1 MPHIPRNNTNFTSSL
16 FEFYR
21 SLAWAPEWN
30 FLKYYQNTIRAY
42 CDFVNADNNG
52 LLAYL
57 GMGMGKSILA
67 TSIAVDM
74 LDGCR
79 DTGFD
84 APNLGRGRKVEKC
97 VFILTKSLAANM
109 RGAFIKYFALKKAAG
124 LEVPSD
130 PEKWVDD
137 RVTFV
142 SMNASNMVTQFIR
155 AIAGKGLS
163 KERLSAEDS
172 IPGKILLKNTL
183 VIVDEAHNLF
193 RGITNGS
200 KNGMGFYRSVEA
212 SLRQKGHG
220 NFLLFLTGTP
230 INNNAME
237 TVPCF
242 NLLGGEGTLPEDYED
257 FREAFVADV
266 GKRVM
271 KNESHFIDRILG
283 LVAYATH
290 ETTPGKAIRGNEDV
304 STGIEFPED
313 LGVSVILCP
322 MAPDQYAYYTIA
334 REHES
339 AEGLEGSRK
348 GPKPTGRLQL
358 PKSGASSSYRTKSRQ
373 LSNFYEGNLE
383 NRDVASIK
391 NPWTPKFDAL
401 LGNVVSHNTDR
412 GTLGLVY
419 SQYVGIGGL
428 GSLGEFLKSKGW
440 KEYSLEY
447 TAESEVDNTTPP
459 EDLIDDV
466 IPVSDDAREK
476 MRVVEGSSEGHI
488 LLHTSEEMEL
498 AHLLEKEFQGGIPE
512 RGADIFPD
520 VPSLGANQSIVNHLL
535 HLGEVDGGS
544 TLKKKMPSSQMD
556 PYAYVPVGSRARK
569 NKIRR
574 GSAEG
579 DDWSEFFEEFSEDYL
594 ADADDWGSLY
604 EGGSKFHNEDDKSA
618 PIRAAKTFAIIKGGL
633 TQESRARIEAIMT
646 SPDNRHGEVI
656 SLVLVSSVGAEGLD
670 FKAIRHV
677 HILEPYWNWAR
688 LSQIQYRG
696 IRNDSH
702 KSLPVEEKNVKTYVY
717 CAIPPRPA
725 TDPEPVVVPISDV
738 ITAHVKDVTTLSLP
752 ELTNPGRREDGALVI
767 TLPDTTDVSLLYDA
781 VVNYQVILSFL
792 GPIHRAS
799 ITAAID
805 DLAGARL
812 CMPTNRRLF
821 SDKLSADLKMPD
833 ECRPYIVRKV
843 ASKTVTVAGKE
854 YVYVEAEGDRWGFR
868 IFVADGTSRPVEVQA
883 SAPEFAVILHEVEV
897 AEGVALDL

>member
-1 MPHIPRNNTNFTSSL
+1 MPHIPRNNTNFTSAL

-21 SLAWAPEWN
+21 SLAWGPEWN

-42 CDFVNADNNG
+42 CDFVDADNNG

-79 DTGFD
+79 NTGFD
-84 APNLGRGRKVEKC
+84 APNLGRGRRVEKC

-163 KERLSAEDS
+163 KEKLSAEDS

-212 SLRQKGHG
+212 SLRQKNHG

-242 NLLGGEGTLPEDYED
+242 NLLGGAGTLPEDYED

-290 ETTPGKAIRGNEDV
+290 ETTPGKAIRGDEDV

-322 MAPDQYAYYTIA
+322 MAPDQYAYYMIA

-348 GPKPTGRLQL
+348 GPKATGRLQL

-383 NRDVASIK
+383 NRDVAAIV

-401 LGNVVSHNTDR
+401 LGKVISHNTDR

-428 GSLGEFLKSKGW
+428 GSLGEFLKTKGW

-447 TAESEVDNTTPP
+447 TAAESDDTATPPDETAPEDAIDDIIPVTEKDTEKMAVDN
-459 EDLIDDV
+459 LRAI
-466 IPVSDDAREK
+466 
-476 MRVVEGSSEGHI
+476 EGSNERTRDGGFYGGVP
-488 LLHTSEEMEL
+488 EL
-498 AHLLEKEFQGGIPE
+498 GK
-512 RGADIFPD
+512 DIFPD
-520 VPSLGANQSIVNHLL
+520 VPSLGANRAIVDHLI
-535 HLGEVDGGS
+535 HLSEVDGGMGV
-544 TLKKKMPSSQMD
+544 TKKKIPSAQMD

-574 GSAEG
+574 GGG
-579 DDWSEFFEEFSEDYL
+579 DDWDEFFEEFTEDYL
-594 ADADDWGSLY
+594 SGDDADEWDSFR

-633 TQESRARIEAIMT
+633 TQESRARIEAVMT

-702 KSLPVEEKNVKTYVY
+702 KSLPIDEKNVKTYVY
-717 CAIPPRPA
+717 CAVPPRPE
-725 TDPEPVVVPISDV
+725 TDPLPVAVPIDDV
-738 ITAHVKDVTTLSLP
+738 ITAHVKDVTSMSLP
-752 ELTNPGRREDGALVI
+752 ELVNPGHRSDGAAMI

-781 VVNYQVILSFL
+781 IVNYQVILSFL

-805 DLAGARL
+805 GLPGARL
-812 CMPTNRRLF
+812 CMPTSKPLY
-821 SDKLSADLKMPD
+821 SDKISADLKMPD
-833 ECRPYIVRKV
+833 ECRPYVVRKIMP
-843 ASKTVTVAGKE
+843 KMVTVAGKE
-854 YVYVEAEGDRWGFR
+854 YMYVVSEGDRWGFR
-868 IFVADGTSRPVEVQA
+868 IFVSNGSARPVEVLPK
-883 SAPEFAVILHEVEV
+883 APEFATILNEIEII
-897 AEGVALDL
+897 EGIALDL